1 MSERKALSEQDI
13 EEIVG
18 HTIPKHFGNP
28 LIACTKHKLRL
39 SKPELSEPESQQ
51 LFDEIEHSVTAIFG
65 PIMAKRVVH
74 DLKSYFEPLAV
85 HEIYLIDNS
94 GCLINHVSNR
104 DDWGIDD
111 HLLSSM
117 FTAIQD
123 FVRVSFTNQ
132 DDQALKK
139 MRIGDEKVFISQG
152 KNAYLTVIYSG
163 HMDED
168 GQTFFNHVLADL
180 EEQYEFEAW
189 GGEVQRFDG
198 IEERIRSLLSRS
210 SHS

>member
-1 MSERKALSEQDI
+1 MPERKALSKQDI

-18 HTIPKHFGNP
+18 QSIPSEFGSP
-28 LIACTKHKLRL
+28 LIACSRHKLKL

-51 LFDEIEHSVTAIFG
+51 LFNEIEHSVTAIFG

-74 DLKSYFEPLAV
+74 DLKSYFEPLAI
-85 HEIYLIDNS
+85 HAIYLIDNS
-94 GCLINHVSNR
+94 GCLIHHASNR
-104 DDWGIDD
+104 IDSD
-111 HLLSSM
+111 VDEHLLSSM

-139 MRIGDEKVFISQG
+139 MRIGNEKVFISHG

-168 GQTFFNHVLADL
+168 GQTFFNHVLRDL

-189 GGEVQRFDG
+189 NGEVQRIEG
-198 IEERIRSLLSRS
+198 IEGRIKRLLGPSSRS
-210 SHS
+210 